1 MGDEAEV
8 VSDWNDDTAFFDS
21 WSDEC
26 GNFMYKEYH
35 DTKRFMAGIH
45 RDASISKYRERLRK
59 QRRKLVRKKEERYI
73 ENKQAKVGIELR
85 CPGHGCGNT
94 FVKKSYQQ
102 AFCCTKCKDSFWNKR
117 TEFYGYRKQVDI
129 PKEEPSTIEQ
139 ETL

>member
-26 GNFMYKEYH
+26 GNFMYKEYYA
-35 DTKRFMAGIH
+35 TKRFMSGLH
-45 RDASISKYRERLRK
+45 RDASVSKYRERLRK

-73 ENKQAKVGIELR
+73 ENKQAKVGTELR

-102 AFCCTKCKDSFWNKR
+102 AFCCTKCKDAFWNKR
-117 TEFYGYRKQVDI
+117 AEFYGYRKQVDI
-129 PKEEPSTIEQ
+129 PKEEDATTEQ
-139 ETL
+139 